1 MNNKNLCLIC
11 KKRINIPLK
20 EHFKTSHK
28 KDELQT
34 AIVHEKIRG
43 LSDIEIGQ
51 KYGVSFNLIEKA
63 VLEFKGINI
72 SRISRIKKI
81 KSFYP
86 KRFQEEQTTVWSF
99 KQRGKWATHSGV
111 YRGNWSPYIPRNVIL
126 KYSKEGET
134 VLDYF
139 CGAGTTVVEAKLLGR
154 KCIALDINDV
164 AIELAKKN
172 VDFEI
177 PINYQLFPNNNKPH
191 KIYEP
196 KLLIRDARD
205 LSFLEDSSIDLI
217 CAHPPYANIIHYT
230 NGKNGDLSYLNIK
243 DFLSEMS
250 IVAKESFRI
259 LKPGRQ
265 CAILIG
271 DTRRKKHIIPIGFK
285 LINVFLNEGFKLK
298 ELIIKRQH
306 NCKTTG
312 FWYEKSIK
320 YNFLL
325 MAHEYLTIFE
335 KPKSPIPLSIKEK
348 VTDYGYIV
356 PSLKKP
362 SLKKKLKEF
371 ETTTVW
377 ILPEKNFEKQLNKNV
392 VDRYAKGKSY
402 STIFL
407 ISNSENKAIST
418 FKKEW
423 EGKKELIFIKSS
435 FPGNNTSYLN
445 INSYLQGIKKII
457 NSKLSTIKKGG
468 FFIIQTRDIRINGY
482 IEPLAKKILD
492 STSPDRLWLKE
503 IVIVTKEKQHDNIKY
518 PSENL
523 KINHQYLL
531 IYEVK

>member
-11 KKRINIPLK
+11 KRKINISLK
-20 EHFKTSHK
+20 EHFKISHK

-51 KYGVSFNLIEKA
+51 KYGVSFNFIEKT

-72 SRISRIKKI
+72 SRISKRKKI
-81 KSFYP
+81 NSLYP
-86 KRFQEEQTTVWSF
+86 KKFQEEQTTVWSF
-99 KQRGKWATHSGV
+99 KQRGNWATHSGV
-111 YRGNWSPYIPRNVIL
+111 YRGNWSPYIPRNVII

-139 CGAGTTVVEAKLLGR
+139 CGAGTTAVEAKLLGR
-154 KCIALDINDV
+154 KCIALDINNI

-191 KIYEP
+191 EIYEP
-196 KLLIRDARD
+196 KLHVGDARN
-205 LSFLEDSSIDLI
+205 LSFLKDSSIDLI

-230 NGKNGDLSYLNIK
+230 NGKDGDLSYLNIN
-243 DFLSEMS
+243 DFLNEMS
-250 IVAKESFRI
+250 IVAKESFRV

-271 DTRRKKHIIPIGFK
+271 DTRRKRHIIPIGFK

-298 ELIIKRQH
+298 ELVIKRQH

-312 FWYEKSIK
+312 FWYTNSIK

-325 MAHEYLTIFE
+325 IAHEYLPIFE
-335 KPKSPIPLSIKEK
+335 KPKSLIPLSIKEK
-348 VTDYGYIV
+348 VTNYGYIV
-356 PSLKKP
+356 PTLKKP

-371 ETTTVW
+371 ETATVW

-407 ISNSENKAIST
+407 ISNSKNKAIKT
-418 FKKEW
+418 FKNGRK
-423 EGKKELIFIKSS
+423 GKKELIFIKSS
-435 FPGNNTSYLN
+435 FPGDNTSSLN
-445 INSYLQGIKKII
+445 IKSYLQGIKKIVD
-457 NSKLSTIKKGG
+457 SKLSTIKKGG

-492 STSPDRLWLKE
+492 SISPDRLWLKE
-503 IVIVTKEKQHDNIKY
+503 IVIITKEKQHNNIKY
-518 PSENL
+518 SSENL

-531 IYEVK
+531 IYEFK